1 MIGAAKRFSEL
12 MNDLLLRREIA
23 GGPLSQDEESAVAAE
38 LERCWWEMTDEEQA
52 TSEAL
57 FSSARPPGAPVRIDQ
72 LDEVVEQG
80 ARTPPRRKAA

>member
-23 GGPLSQDEESAVAAE
+23 GGPLSQDEESEVAAE

-52 TSEAL
+52 ASEAM
-57 FSSARPPGAPVRIDQ
+57 FSRAQPPGAPARIDQ

-80 ARTPPRRKAA
+80 ASTPPRRKAA